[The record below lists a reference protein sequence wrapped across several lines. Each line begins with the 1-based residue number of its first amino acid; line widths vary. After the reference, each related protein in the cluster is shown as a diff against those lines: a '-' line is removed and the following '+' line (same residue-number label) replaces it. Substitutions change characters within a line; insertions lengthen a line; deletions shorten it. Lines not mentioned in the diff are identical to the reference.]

1 MHDDQNTSVFICFF
15 FIILKKKMKISAVSC
30 DAQRLCSIYSFS
42 FFFFFFSSMR
52 MINKAACWA
61 GALSAVRCGCTV
73 AVVQNHGAEDVEVSA
88 QDVSS
93 DELRA
98 R

>member
-1 MHDDQNTSVFICFF
+1 MFF
-15 FIILKKKMKISAVSC
+15 FIILKKKDENLQTAVSC

-61 GALSAVRCGCTV
+61 GVLSAVRCGCTV
-73 AVVQNHGAEDVEVSA
+73 AVVQNYGAEDVEVST
-88 QDVSS
+88 QDVSI